1 MSQAWEK
8 PLFIPYL
15 PELIFG
21 IVMILGPLVVIG
33 MLVVR
38 RIRDRRAGDDPS
50 ASGSA
55 GLPFVSPRVAA
66 WAAGLGLCVAAGSS
80 LAAVNW
86 YLTWASFA
94 RLDVE
99 SGQGTVSA
107 ATVEAMATSQRW
119 ILTAVIALVV
129 CVAAVVSARLSP
141 VKTGS
146 ARIAEERKAHAA
158 VE

>member
-1 MSQAWEK
+1 MSEVWEK
-8 PLFIPYL
+8 PPFIPHL
-15 PELIFG
+15 PELLFG
-21 IVMILGPLVVIG
+21 IVILGLLVVIG

-94 RLDVE
+94 RRDVE

-107 ATVEAMATSQRW
+107 ATVEAIATSQRW

-129 CVAAVVSARLSP
+129 CVAALVSARLSP
-141 VKTGS
+141 GKIGS
-146 ARIAEERKAHAA
+146 DRIVEERKADAA

>member
-1 MSQAWEK
+1 MSQIWEK
-8 PLFIPYL
+8 PPFIPHL
-15 PELIFG
+15 PELLFG
-21 IVMILGPLVVIG
+21 IVILGPLVVIG

-38 RIRDRRAGDDPS
+38 RIRDRRAGDHS
-50 ASGSA
+50 SSTGSA

-129 CVAAVVSARLSP
+129 CVAALVSAGLSP

-146 ARIAEERKAHAA
+146 IQIVEERKADAA

>member
-1 MSQAWEK
+1 MSQVWEK
-8 PLFIPYL
+8 PPFIPHM
-15 PELIFG
+15 PELLFG
-21 IVMILGPLVVIG
+21 IVILGPLVVIG
-33 MLVVR
+33 MLLVR
-38 RIRDRRAGDDPS
+38 RIRDRRAGDYPS
-50 ASGSA
+50 STGSA

-66 WAAGLGLCVAAGSS
+66 WAAALALCVAAGSS

-107 ATVEAMATSQRW
+107 ATVEAIATSQRW

-129 CVAAVVSARLSP
+129 CVAALVSTRLSP

-146 ARIAEERKAHAA
+146 VRIVEERKADAT